1 MLIPCKETPAI
12 LSDINLG
19 NLPGY
24 GSLLENSSRG
34 VILGTEAG
42 LEATGK
48 EFVRNWGTCDW
59 VREEDFRPCNGTTGG
74 RVDFILANTL
84 WRAAKSL
91 VLSWRSF
98 QSQCCSTDSEAL
110 LQVDDDDVSYLFL
123 QKQKLALR
131 HIPLKLR
138 CAHRTMQ
145 FLLCRSN
152 YEGREQVQVG
162 HVCVKTTNADRG

>member
-48 EFVRNWGTCDW
+48 EFVRN
-59 VREEDFRPCNGTTGG
+59 
-74 RVDFILANTL
+74 
-84 WRAAKSL
+84 
-91 VLSWRSF
+91 
-98 QSQCCSTDSEAL
+98 
-110 LQVDDDDVSYLFL
+110 
-123 QKQKLALR
+123 
-131 HIPLKLR
+131 
-138 CAHRTMQ
+138 
-145 FLLCRSN
+145 
-152 YEGREQVQVG
+152 
-162 HVCVKTTNADRG
+162 